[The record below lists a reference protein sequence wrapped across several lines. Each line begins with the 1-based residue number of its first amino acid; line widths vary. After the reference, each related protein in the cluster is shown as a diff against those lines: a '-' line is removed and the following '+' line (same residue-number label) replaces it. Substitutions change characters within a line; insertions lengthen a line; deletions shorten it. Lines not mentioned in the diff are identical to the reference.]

1 MLCICLTIQ
10 PLHLPR
16 PNQKKCLQMA
26 IKKNELAEA
35 LFQLAQFIQSGD
47 YLSGNIVQRLY
58 ATICFF
64 LYGHN
69 LNKYNAC
76 RYVKL
81 SRSQFDGYVRRGMI
95 PRGTPE
101 AGSHELRWRECDLDL
116 FLKNKQPTTDIR
128 NAKSAR

>member
-1 MLCICLTIQ
+1 
-10 PLHLPR
+10 
-16 PNQKKCLQMA
+16 MA
-26 IKKNELAEA
+26 IKKDELAEA
-35 LFQLAQFIQSGD
+35 LSQLAQFIQSGD

-81 SRSQFDGYVRRGMI
+81 SRSRFDDYVRRGMI
-95 PRGTPE
+95 PPGKAE

-116 FLKNKQPTTDIR
+116 FLKNKQPTTYIR